1 MSSTLSDYNVKR
13 ASNIAK
19 NSVFADLDLKFRRH
33 PNTGDIR
40 PLTDI
45 DAVKN
50 AVKNILLTVPGERP
64 FRPDIG
70 SGITG
75 LLFENADAFTMSA
88 IKENIALTLQRYEP
102 RINELVVEINDN
114 PDRNAYFVQ
123 LTFTVINSSIPE
135 DINFYLERLR

>member
-1 MSSTLSDYNVKR
+1 MSSSLSDYNVKR

-19 NSVFADLDLKFRRH
+19 SSTFADLDLKFRRH
-33 PNTGDIR
+33 PNSGDIK
-40 PLTDI
+40 PLRDV

-50 AVKNILLTVPGERP
+50 AVKNLLLTVPGEKP

-70 SGITG
+70 SGVAG
-75 LLFENADAFTMSA
+75 LLFENADPFTMSA
-88 IKENIALTLQRYEP
+88 IKESIGLTLQRFEP
-102 RINELVVEINDN
+102 RIDQLVIEINDN